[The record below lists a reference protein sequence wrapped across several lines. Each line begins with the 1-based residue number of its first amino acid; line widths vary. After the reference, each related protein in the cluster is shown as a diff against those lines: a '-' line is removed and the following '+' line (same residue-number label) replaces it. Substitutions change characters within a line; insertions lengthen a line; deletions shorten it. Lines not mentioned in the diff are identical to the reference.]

1 MARLSTACI
10 SPACI
15 VLIWILPVGLCYY
28 KVSVFQVQ
36 HIWIELCKMYPAW
49 WFWTLG
55 MFRPVKFSLQAVLKC
70 GILLLIFMHP
80 ICSLL
85 TFPFVILHC
94 FMIVLVLFCV
104 CLTYYNLFLF
114 YQIPLHSLR
123 ILEYYSSI
131 VFILSVFGTIVL
143 VCFYFNILVNPTIND
158 YFRFRYFRNP
168 QGFTSSRLSGEQFLG
183 QLDPFRSGFLL
194 LW

>member
-1 MARLSTACI
+1 MSFISSHTPEGNHCVVDTLCHRNPPFCNVNMADSALLWLLSTACI

-15 VLIWILPVGLCYY
+15 VLTWILPGGLCYY
-28 KVSVFQVQ
+28 KVGVFQV
-36 HIWIELCKMYPAW
+36 HYIWIELCKMYPAW

-70 GILLLIFMHP
+70 GILLLIFMLP

-94 FMIVLVLFCV
+94 FMVVLVLFCV

-131 VFILSVFGTIVL
+131 VFYPFCIW
-143 VCFYFNILVNPTIND
+143 D
-158 YFRFRYFRNP
+158 YC
-168 QGFTSSRLSGEQFLG
+168 SHM
-183 QLDPFRSGFLL
+183 FLL
-194 LW
+194 